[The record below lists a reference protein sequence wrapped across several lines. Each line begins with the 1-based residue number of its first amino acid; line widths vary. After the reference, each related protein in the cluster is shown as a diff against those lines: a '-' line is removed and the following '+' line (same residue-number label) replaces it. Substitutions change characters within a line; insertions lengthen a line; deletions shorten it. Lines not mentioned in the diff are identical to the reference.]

1 MEFSTQL
8 TAFNQ
13 NTPNSKQLEELRFYL
28 NQHKE
33 DTNHVLSTKW
43 KVIKHMQADLG
54 LDPDLS
60 TKDLTDL
67 FLRLEEIKN
76 VFKLKSVT
84 FMQLERILVELET
97 VKDMLNIPRNTPLEE
112 VITEISPYDIP
123 MLGVGYNSN
132 LERILKYF

>member
-8 TAFNQ
+8 TALNQ

-67 FLRLEEIKN
+67 FLSLEEIKN

-112 VITEISPYDIP
+112 VIAEISPYDIP